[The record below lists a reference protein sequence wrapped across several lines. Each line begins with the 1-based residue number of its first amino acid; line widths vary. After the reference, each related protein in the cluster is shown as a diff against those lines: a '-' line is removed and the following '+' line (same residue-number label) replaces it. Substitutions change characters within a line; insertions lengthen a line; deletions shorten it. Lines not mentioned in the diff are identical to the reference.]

1 MKITQNY
8 QKDWTFGADSHHYG
22 RILKKFENNPW
33 IFCITAFNYT
43 VLSTHVPNI
52 IWQAVQKI
60 SSFFFDN
67 ILIT

>member
-1 MKITQNY
+1 MKSIIFSKNSN
-8 QKDWTFGADSHHYG
+8 FNADSLHYG
-22 RILKKFENNPW
+22 RILKKFESNPW
-33 IFCITAFNYT
+33 ICITVPNYT